1 MTTYVDVV
9 APAALRMR
17 GGFGCHAYNDAAG
30 MQDSLRGIH
39 AAVRPRAPAAADLP
53 MPGAAFFAALYRCGG
68 YGYHDGGFEAV
79 LRGLRSVCVPA
90 TGCLASEPTDAA
102 DAASPKTPKAVLR
115 APLSYGD
122 DSAAVALKT
131 SPPMAKKQ
139 PPELEY
145 DASIDATFRDL
156 ERRHEERP
164 WADYL
169 RDTQAGGMMM
179 TDRAELIAKMH
190 HFFRYYD
197 LAPAALHRA
206 VSYVDRF
213 LSAKKFGYGDRE
225 ARLLGAAAVFAAAKY
240 EDQSTLWKIDADSVA
255 GYAGCTR
262 REAVDA
268 ERDLLTALGYRVSG
282 PTAYT
287 FVDHFMRNIQE
298 DEDVLLVRSLAHHL
312 TDMALLDYRCVAFL
326 PSAVAASAIYLATLL
341 ALGCSTAPVG
351 GYKLEELSDCME
363 AIYDMHEN
371 RSVWPGCDRMMT
383 DWEIRTQLP
392 YSLPPPPYTL
402 IGVQ

>member
-1 MTTYVDVV
+1 MV
-9 APAALRMR
+9 PAAT
-17 GGFGCHAYNDAAG
+17 H
-30 MQDSLRGIH
+30 LRGYDDCN
-39 AAVRPRAPAAADLP
+39 AGAGGDLP
-53 MPGAAFFAALYRCGG
+53 VQPAESFLALQGHRYCGF
-68 YGYHDGGFEAV
+68 GFEAV
-79 LRGLRSVCVPA
+79 LRGLRSLRVPA
-90 TGCLASEPTDAA
+90 PRLAPRCMDAGDD
-102 DAASPKTPKAVLR
+102 DATPKTPVAVLP
-115 APLSYGD
+115 APISYGD
-122 DSAAVALKT
+122 DAVVTVKISTSSPKKKT
-131 SPPMAKKQ
+131 Q
-139 PPELEY
+139 PRPKDFEY
-145 DASIDATFRDL
+145 DASIDATFRDM
-156 ERRHEERP
+156 EARHEERP
-164 WADYL
+164 SADYL
-169 RDTQAGGMMM
+169 RDTQEGNMMM
-179 TDRAELIAKMH
+179 VDRAELIAKMH

-213 LSAKKFGYGDRE
+213 LSAKKFSYGDRE

-255 GYAGCTR
+255 EYAGCTR

-268 ERDLLTALGYRVSG
+268 ERDLLTALGYSVSG

-298 DEDVLLVRSLAHHL
+298 DEAAVVVRSLAHHL
-312 TDMALLDYRCVAFL
+312 ADIALLDYRCVAFL

-351 GYKLEELSDCME
+351 GYKLEDVSDCME

-383 DWEIRTQLP
+383 DWEISTQLP
-392 YSLPPPPYTL
+392 YCLPPPPYTL
-402 IGVQ
+402 VGVQ